1 MNRSHYF
8 NYIEG
13 HLHTLS
19 ERIKS
24 RGKINLLDLHIYSE
38 NFFADMLNILFNLK
52 LINLNATQQNVEGID
67 LVDEK
72 NKIIAQISST
82 CTKMKIESSLE
93 KTILKGYSGY
103 RFKFVF
109 IADDAAKLRKKVF
122 KNPYSVLFDPQNDI
136 IDVNYILKKVIDMP
150 VVQQKV
156 FYNFIKN
163 ELGNEIDVVK
173 FDTNLATI
181 INILSNVNLCD
192 GINSPEI
199 NCFEIDKKIEFNN
212 LLSVKDIID
221 EYKVYYKKLDE
232 KYAEFDKQGVNKSF
246 SVFRVIKSK
255 YTKISMEIK
264 NEPDLFIAIVEN
276 VIDTIMKSKNY
287 IEIPYEELEMCVY
300 ILVVDAFIRCK
311 IFKNPEGYNYVTTR

>member
-109 IADDAAKLRKKVF
+109 IAGDAANLRKKVF

-173 FDTNLATI
+173 FDTNLAAI

-192 GINSPEI
+192 EINSPEI

-212 LLSVKDIID
+212 LLPVKDTID
-221 EYKVYYKKLDE
+221 EYKVYYKKLAE
-232 KYAEFDKQGVNKSF
+232 KYTEFDKQGVNKSL
-246 SVFRVIKSK
+246 SVFHVIKSQ
-255 YTKISMEIK
+255 YTKLAMKIK
-264 NEPDLFIAIVEN
+264 SEPELFIAIVDK
-276 VIDTIMKSKNY
+276 VIDTIVKSKNY
-287 IEIPYEELEMCVY
+287 IEIPYEELEICVY
-300 ILVVDAFIRCK
+300 ILVVDAFTRCK
-311 IFKNPEGYNYVTTR
+311 IFKNPEGYNYVITR